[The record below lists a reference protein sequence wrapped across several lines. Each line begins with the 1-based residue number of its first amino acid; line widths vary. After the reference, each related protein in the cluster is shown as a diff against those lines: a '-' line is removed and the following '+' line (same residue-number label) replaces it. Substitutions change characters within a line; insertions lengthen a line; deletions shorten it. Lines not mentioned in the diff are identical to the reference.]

1 MTYYIYNGDKN
12 MLRLNLTR
20 TTDGTPLCYH
30 TVKSMQEADRLA
42 LVYDAMPNVTVTVEY
57 I

>member
-1 MTYYIYNGDKN
+1 

>member
-1 MTYYIYNGDKN
+1 

-42 LVYDAMPNVTVTVEY
+42 IAYDAMPNVTVTVEVH
-57 I
+57 IKL